1 MLTEFDNARFLVVD
15 DEEHNI
21 KLLERILERAG
32 YKQYKCTTDP
42 RDALPIFLEWEPD
55 IVLLDL
61 HMPHIDGFTLLED
74 FRHRTSGGAH
84 VPVLVLT
91 GDVSAEV
98 RRRALA
104 SGAKDFLSKPF
115 DVAEVLLRIKNL
127 LETRFLHLQLLRQNE
142 LLEQRVRERTRELE
156 GARIEILERLAR
168 AAEFRDDDTGQH
180 TQRVGRISALV
191 ARSLGLPPEQ
201 VDLIR
206 RAAPLH
212 DVGKIGIPDSILL
225 RPGRLGEREFEVMR
239 THTYIGA
246 RILSGS
252 RFPLLDLASTIALTH
267 HERWDGTGY
276 PKGLK
281 GEAIPIVGRIVA
293 VADVFD
299 ALTHDRPYKPAWPV
313 EQALAEI
320 EQQAGY
326 QFDPQV
332 VEAFLESL
340 RRMGF
345 VGSSSPANTLEVAV
359 AG

>member
-1 MLTEFDNARFLVVD
+1 MLSDFENARFLLVD
-15 DEEHNI
+15 DEEPNLR
-21 KLLERILERAG
+21 LLERILERAG
-32 YKQYKCTTDP
+32 YTQYKSTTDP
-42 RDALPIFLEWEPD
+42 RDALPIFLEFEPD
-55 IVLLDL
+55 LVLLDL
-61 HMPHIDGFTLLED
+61 HMPHIDGFAVMDEL
-74 FRHRTSGGAH
+74 RHRMPGGAH

-91 GDVSAEV
+91 GDVSPDV

-104 SGAKDFLSKPF
+104 CGARDFLNKPF

-127 LETRFLHLQLLRQNE
+127 LEMRFLQLQLQRQNE

-168 AAEFRDDDTGQH
+168 AAEFRDDTTGQH

-191 ARSLGLPPEQ
+191 ARSLGLPAPQ

-225 RPGRLGEREFEVMR
+225 RPGQLGEREFEVMR

-252 RFPLLDLASTIALTH
+252 RFPLLDVAATIALTH

-276 PKGLK
+276 PKGLR
-281 GEAIPIVGRIVA
+281 GESIPMVGRIVA

-299 ALTHDRPYKPAWPV
+299 ALTHDRPYKAAWPV
-313 EQALAEI
+313 EDALAEI
-320 EQQAGY
+320 ERQAGR

-332 VEAFLESL
+332 VEAFLETL

-345 VGSSSPANTLEVAV
+345 LGSGVREATGVQ
-359 AG
+359 